1 MEERN
6 RIRKG
11 VRKHRHHSPASLGR
25 RRSSRERK
33 EEGGD
38 NEEEEGDRRREVRGG
53 GSLGVKEKEG
63 VEWLYIYIYVKITTK
78 YPIIHSELYF

>member
-1 MEERN
+1 MLHASEKMEERN

-11 VRKHRHHSPASLGR
+11 VRKHGHHSPASLGR

-38 NEEEEGDRRREVRGG
+38 NEEEEGDRRREVGGG
-53 GSLGVKEKEG
+53 GSFWK
-63 VEWLYIYIYVKITTK
+63 
-78 YPIIHSELYF
+78 